1 MVRISMYVHMKN
13 MFLSLAVCFFILSYP
28 HFVEAGTGAATEQLR
43 PALDNLFSI
52 LSDPELQGDEH
63 QTARREKIMGSIK
76 GSFDFRMMSRG
87 VLGKTWREISDE
99 QQDQFTE
106 LMTQFLE
113 NVYIGR
119 LEAYSIEKVI
129 YTDERQKK
137 ENVVEVITEITTG
150 GEQLPVRY
158 FMYNNQGKWMVY
170 DVYIVGFRL
179 IKTYFDQFK
188 DILRTEKF
196 DGLVK
201 IIEEKNRSLQENGS
215 QEG

>member
-1 MVRISMYVHMKN
+1 MLVHMKN
-13 MFLSLAVCFFILSYP
+13 VFLPFIACLVLLSYP
-28 HFVEAGTGAATEQLR
+28 QYAGANTDSATEQLR

-52 LSDPELQGDEH
+52 LSDPELKGDEH
-63 QTARREKIMGSIK
+63 EAVRREKIMDSIK

-87 VLGKTWREISDE
+87 VLGRTWRDINDE
-99 QQDQFTE
+99 QRDQFTE

-129 YTDERQKK
+129 FTGERKKK

-188 DILRTEKF
+188 EILRTEKF
-196 DGLVK
+196 EGLVK
-201 IIEEKNRSLQENGS
+201 IIEDKNRSLQVNGS
-215 QEG
+215 AEG